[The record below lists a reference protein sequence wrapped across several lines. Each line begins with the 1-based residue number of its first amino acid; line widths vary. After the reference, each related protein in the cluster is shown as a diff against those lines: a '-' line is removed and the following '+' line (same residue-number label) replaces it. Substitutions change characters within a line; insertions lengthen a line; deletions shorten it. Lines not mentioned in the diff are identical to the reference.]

1 MVARRSKRIRVNIK
15 ADMIKGHEHH
25 ASFIENLSEGGVL
38 VTAPAKDSIEFSP
51 DTPIELE
58 FQFHD
63 GNKHHLHC
71 RVRWSHITPP
81 HGLTKSIGM
90 EIISAPEYFR
100 EALRTLQ

>member
-1 MVARRSKRIRVNIK
+1 MVARRSERIRVNIK
-15 ADMIKGHEHH
+15 ADMITGNGRH

-38 VTAPAKDSIEFSP
+38 ITAAKDSTEFSP

-58 FQFHD
+58 FQFHN

>member
-1 MVARRSKRIRVNIK
+1 MVARRTKRMRVNIK
-15 ADMIKGHEHH
+15 ANMIAGDKRH

-38 VTAPAKDSIEFSP
+38 ITAAAKDATEFPP

-58 FQFHD
+58 FQFHN
-63 GNKHHLHC
+63 GNIHHLNC
-71 RVRWSHITPP
+71 RVRWSHMTPP

-100 EALRTLQ
+100 EALRTLS